1 MLRRNT
7 HREKRK
13 ADRASNLS
21 VVSDH
26 VRYGLQQEVLG
37 ALSHNGGEVVA
48 VHRHDYAQHQVTYA
62 VDGRLITVIN
72 PGFPMDRHGVDP
84 DRLDRHLRE
93 LGIDPAAGDSI
104 DNPIPAALALAGRI
118 TGILVSPQ
126 HLRRPILGA
135 AIPGAY

>member
-13 ADRASNLS
+13 ADRAANLS

-72 PGFPMDRHGVDP
+72 PGFPWTDTAWIPTGSIVTSGTD
-84 DRLDRHLRE
+84 L
-93 LGIDPAAGDSI
+93 AAG
-104 DNPIPAALALAGRI
+104 P
-118 TGILVSPQ
+118 
-126 HLRRPILGA
+126 
-135 AIPGAY
+135 